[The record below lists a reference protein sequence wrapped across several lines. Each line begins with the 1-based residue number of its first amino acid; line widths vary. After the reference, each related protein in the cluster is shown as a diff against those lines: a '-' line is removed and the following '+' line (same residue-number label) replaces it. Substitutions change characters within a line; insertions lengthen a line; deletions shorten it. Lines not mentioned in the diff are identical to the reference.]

1 MNITAAVARSANADF
16 TIETITLDDPRDDEV
31 LVRVVGVG
39 ICHTDL
45 IARDQHIPVPL
56 PAVLGHEASG
66 IVERVGAQ
74 VRKVKAGDHVV
85 LSFLSCGHCERCEDH
100 EPSYCHQF
108 VPLNFPGVRSDGS
121 TGMRIGAEAVSGR
134 FFGQSSFASH
144 ALAHERNVVK
154 VESGV
159 ALELLGPLG
168 CGFQTGA
175 GAIMRSLACRAG
187 SSLAIFGC
195 GAVGV
200 AALMGAVVQGCKTII
215 VVEPQ
220 AGRRQLALELG
231 ATHVID
237 PMAGD
242 TAAAIRAIVP
252 SGVHYAFDSTGIKA
266 VVESAI
272 ASLALHGTCGF
283 VAAATPDTT
292 ISLNLT
298 AAVLGGYTLKG
309 ILEGDS
315 DPDTLIP
322 QLIALYRDGRFPL
335 DKVVKTFAL
344 AQINEA
350 VAAQHHGD
358 CIKAVLLP

>member
-1 MNITAAVARSANADF
+1 MKITAAVARAPQTDF
-16 TIETITLDDPRDDEV
+16 SIEDVELDEPRADEV

-45 IARDQHIPVPL
+45 ISRDQHIPVPL

-66 IVERVGAQ
+66 VVERVGA
-74 VRKVKAGDHVV
+74 KVKKVQAGDHVV
-85 LSFLSCGHCERCEDH
+85 LSFLSCGHCERCAHD

-108 VPLNFPGVRSDGS
+108 APLNFPGMRPDGS
-121 TGMRIGAEAVSGR
+121 TSIRIGDTPVSGR
-134 FFGQSSFASH
+134 FFGQSSFATH

-154 VESGV
+154 VDRE
-159 ALELLGPLG
+159 APLHLLGPLG

-175 GAIMRSLACRAG
+175 GAIMRSLACTAG
-187 SSLAIFGC
+187 SSVAIFGC

-200 AALMGAVVQGCKTII
+200 AAVMGAVVQQCRTII

-220 AGRRQLALELG
+220 ASRRQLALELG

-242 TAAAIRAIVP
+242 SGAAIRAIVP
-252 SGVHYAFDSTGIKA
+252 NGVNYAFDNTGIPA
-266 VVESAI
+266 VVQTALG
-272 ASLALHGTCGF
+272 ALAMHGALGV
-283 VAAATPDTT
+283 VAAATPEST
-292 ISLNLT
+292 ISVNLT
-298 AAVLGGYTLKG
+298 AAVLGGVVIKG

-315 DPDTLIP
+315 NPDELIP
-322 QLIALYRDGRFPL
+322 ALVAHYRAKRFPL
-335 DKVVKTFAL
+335 EKVIKTFPL
-344 AQINEA
+344 REINAA
-350 VAAQHHGD
+350 VEAQHRGE